1 MYGAGEY
8 EPMQSDDGLEVLLSA
23 TEVGGVHQAPV
34 SQPMQA
40 TMATG

>member
-8 EPMQSDDGLEVLLSA
+8 EPMQSADGLEVLLSA

-34 SQPMQA
+34 SQPTQVPVG
-40 TMATG
+40 TG